1 MRFLALL
8 LGPPL
13 LVSGAWCLTLGGA
26 PEDSLRAPHDP
37 VGAMSESVE
46 RPAGPGADELAPR
59 RGPSPDAAVLHI
71 ETACRDVAESWRAR
85 SAPRFSVVVRA
96 PYVLAGDLDEAQLLR
111 WHDEIVRPVEKA
123 LGRQFFDARPERP
136 IVLLLF
142 GTTEAFRAHAVRHD
156 RTPRDCYSGYFLREE
171 RRIVV
176 DASTGAG
183 TLAHE
188 LCHALALSD
197 FPRLPEWFDEG
208 LASVFE
214 ECEFDERGR
223 ILRGLPNWRASQ
235 LRAAQGTNVV
245 RPIGALVAGGS
256 FRPEALAFD
265 YAQARALCLWL
276 QDEGLLEVF
285 YRKFRGRVAHDPT
298 GLDTLRDVCGCETTD
313 DLDAAFRAWLDDRGR
328 MSLSTAAPHATR
340 P

>member
-26 PEDSLRAPHDP
+26 H
-37 VGAMSESVE
+37 
-46 RPAGPGADELAPR
+46 
-59 RGPSPDAAVLHI
+59 DAARAEIAPVVTDFSPPEHGSSSTPAAPPPPTAAPTATTADDI
-71 ETACRDVAESWRAR
+71 EAACRETAETWRTR
-85 SAPRFSVVVRA
+85 SSPHFSVVVRT
-96 PYVLAGDLDEAQLLR
+96 PYVLVGDLDEAQLLR
-111 WHDEIVRPVEKA
+111 WHDEIVRPVGRA
-123 LGRQFFDARPERP
+123 LERQFFDARPDRP

-142 GTTEAFRAHAVRHD
+142 GSTEAFREHAVRHD
-156 RTPRDCYSGYFLREE
+156 RAPRDCYSGYFLRDE

-188 LCHALALSD
+188 LCHALALAD
-197 FPRLPEWFDEG
+197 FPRAPEWFDEG

-223 ILRGLPNWRASQ
+223 TLRGLPNWRASQ
-235 LRAAQGTNVV
+235 LRAAQGTNVA
-245 RPIGALVAGGS
+245 RPVGALVGGGS
-256 FRPEALAFD
+256 FRPEALGFD

-285 YRKFRGRVAHDPT
+285 HRKFRGRVADDPT
-298 GLDTLRDVCGCETTD
+298 GLDTLRDVCGYD
-313 DLDAAFRAWLDDRGR
+313 SPDALDAAFRAWLDDRGR
-328 MSLSTAAPHATR
+328 MSLSTAAPRTTR